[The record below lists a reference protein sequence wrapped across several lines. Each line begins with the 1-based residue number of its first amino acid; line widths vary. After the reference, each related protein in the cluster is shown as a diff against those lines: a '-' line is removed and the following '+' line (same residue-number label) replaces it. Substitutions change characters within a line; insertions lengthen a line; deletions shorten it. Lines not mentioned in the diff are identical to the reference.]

1 VSETVTL
8 YVPLLNGAD
17 NVHGVLQGAVPPLML
32 ASAPA
37 GVDSTRTGVPDDVN
51 PGRLGALMLGRL
63 NVGMLG
69 IPVHADSA
77 APHAARA
84 IARLVIQD
92 IPGPRGRFTQLVYD
106 LGHNTNRR
114 AAAQPRPEGIKP
126 PAPIWL
132 TAGT

>member
-37 GVDSTRTGVPDDVN
+37 GVDSTRTGVPDEVN

-63 NVGMLG
+63 KLGMLG

-92 IPGPRGRFTQLVYD
+92 IPGPRGRFTQWSTTWATIRT
-106 LGHNTNRR
+106 GRPRRNRAR
-114 AAAQPRPEGIKP
+114 KAQKP